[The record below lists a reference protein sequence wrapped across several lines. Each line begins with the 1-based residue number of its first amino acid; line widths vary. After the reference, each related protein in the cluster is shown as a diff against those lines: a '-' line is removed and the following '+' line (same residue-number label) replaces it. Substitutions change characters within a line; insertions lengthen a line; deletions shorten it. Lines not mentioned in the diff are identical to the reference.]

1 MSRNRKIALAAGTLA
16 AAALIWSLLPP
27 IQLYSDRD
35 VATLNTKNL
44 VTIYH
49 AIALYQET
57 HGGVRPDKL
66 EDALPEDMRR
76 DVQFRAD
83 IGAEGMPWV
92 YFPHGS
98 NGLIVISPQA
108 TGDRILALREDGEVL
123 SLPPSR

>member
-1 MSRNRKIALAAGTLA
+1 MSKDRKIALAVGTLA
-16 AAALIWSLLPP
+16 AAVLLWSLLPP

-49 AIALYQET
+49 AIALYQNA
-57 HGGVRPDKL
+57 HGGIRPDRL

-83 IGAEGMPWV
+83 IGAEGMPWQ
-92 YFPHGS
+92 YFSNGS
-98 NGLIVISPQA
+98 NGLIVVSPQA